1 MQLYVDKLGKVSITI
16 EEGYWDINKDYDKL
30 VVVEREGTFGT
41 FISRKP
47 VPAGTELS
55 NRTYWIPFSSLREDI
70 ILDYNAFLDK
80 YGKELADAK
89 DNILDLYAKVEDL
102 LTTKET
108 ADKAVEIANE
118 VINKAEEIIDASNSA
133 KEETIRL
140 LEISKTKNVINVSN
154 LGYKYRNRLD
164 FLDINQAFI
173 FLVDVLATN
182 KEVDL
187 FPGIMIT
194 FIDGNR
200 VWSVYQ
206 YIYQDFYSDT
216 TKERY
221 RSINYWRL
229 VLTHKSLEYINEHI
243 SNKQNPHNVTKE
255 QLGLQNVTNDAQV
268 KRNEMGVAN
277 GVATLNENGTI
288 PASQLPSYVDEVLE
302 FHGLNNFPSIGSS
315 GIIYIDTTTNKTYRW
330 TGSSYIEISKSIAI
344 GTASGSAYPGDLG
357 WADHNEVEKLSS
369 TKLGS
374 NICIGNTS
382 GDYISIGTDR
392 GNVDIQGNVNIQ
404 SGVSIGQDVYIQ
416 SNCRLGQ
423 ANIEDNVKIGNNT
436 TIEGSTHIG
445 GNVNIP
451 SGISILSNIPSNVDI
466 SQNTN
471 IAEGASIGNYAIIGN
486 NANIKD
492 NAVLGTNSNIVKAI
506 ITDASIGYANI
517 GITTIQ
523 KAEIG
528 TDVDIKD
535 QIRIYSNIDIG
546 TNNTIGTNNSIGHNN
561 NIGDH
566 ISIGNNSSIGENA
579 YIGNNTS
586 ISESVTIGASASIG
600 ASATVGN
607 SSSIGA
613 NVTIGNNSSIGENI
627 SISENSNIGANVI
640 IGNSS
645 ELGANA
651 KIRNNSILGTNSN
664 IGINNNIGNSNRIY
678 DNVTI
683 GTDVKIDNTT
693 IGTSTITNFTVL
705 AGTIAYCDISTLIVG
720 SAYIGNNTNIGNRV
734 TIGNDV
740 NILSNAKIYN
750 AIIGTNTVIRNSV
763 SIENDVTIGNMV
775 SIGPSVVIGQSVSIY
790 DYVNIGQNVT
800 INDNAN
806 IGYNASLGDYASIGE
821 SVSISSSNIRNA
833 YIGSDAE
840 NYFST
845 IYADRKDKACI
856 NAGVYIAK
864 NLGFDTEI
872 DLDGSTTYLCVYIG
886 TSKHKVKLIAS

>member
-89 DNILDLYAKVEDL
+89 DNILDLYSKIEDL

-118 VINKAEEIIDASNSA
+118 VINKAEEIIEVSNSA

-164 FLDINQAFI
+164 FLDINQVFI

-206 YIYQDFYSDT
+206 YIYQDFYSET

-302 FHGLNNFPSIGSS
+302 FHGLNNFPSIGNS
-315 GIIYIDTTTNKTYRW
+315 GIIYIDTITNKTYRW

-344 GTASGSAYPGDLG
+344 GTTSGSAYPGDLG
-357 WADHNEVEKLSS
+357 WADHNEVKKLSS
-369 TKLGS
+369 TTLGS

-382 GDYISIGTDR
+382 GDYIAIGTDR
-392 GNVDIQGNVNIQ
+392 GNVDIKGNVNIN

-423 ANIEDNVKIGNNT
+423 ANIGDNVKIGNNT
-436 TIEGSTHIG
+436 TIGSSIFIG
-445 GNVNIP
+445 NNVRISP
-451 SGISILSNIPSNVDI
+451 DISILSNIPADVNISRDVTIRENAFIGDNSCIDNNSTIRSNV
-466 SQNTN
+466 
-471 IAEGASIGNYAIIGN
+471 AI
-486 NANIKD
+486 
-492 NAVLGTNSNIVKAI
+492 GTNSNIEKAL
-506 ITDASIGYANI
+506 IGYADI
-517 GITTIQ
+517 GTTTIHNA
-523 KAEIG
+523 KIG
-528 TDVDIKD
+528 TDVEIKD
-535 QIRIYSNIDIG
+535 SIKIYSNSNIG
-546 TNNTIGTNNSIGHNN
+546 TNSSIGEDSYIRNNSHIHNDNSIGTYNSIGHNN
-561 NIGDH
+561 NIGNY
-566 ISIGNNSSIGENA
+566 ISISDNSSIGER
-579 YIGNNTS
+579 
-586 ISESVTIGASASIG
+586 VTIG
-600 ASATVGN
+600 N
-607 SSSIGA
+607 SSTIGA
-613 NVTIGNNSSIGENI
+613 NVTIGN
-627 SISENSNIGANVI
+627 
-640 IGNSS
+640 SS
-645 ELGANA
+645 ELGASA

-664 IGINNNIGNSNRIY
+664 IGTNNSIGYSNYIGNSNVIY
-678 DNVTI
+678 ENVTI
-683 GTDVKIDNTT
+683 GTNVKINNTT
-693 IGTSTITNFTVL
+693 IGTSTITNFTALV
-705 AGTIAYCDISTLIVG
+705 GTIGCCDISTLIVG
-720 SAYIGNNTNIGNRV
+720 SAFIGKNINISDRV
-734 TIGNDV
+734 TIGPDV
-740 NILSNAKIYN
+740 YISSNAKIYN
-750 AIIGTNTVIRNSV
+750 ATIGTNTTIRSSV
-763 SIENDVTIGNMV
+763 SIGNNVTIGQNA
-775 SIGPSVVIGQSVSIY
+775 
-790 DYVNIGQNVT
+790 NIK
-800 INDNAN
+800 DDAN
-806 IGYNASLGDYASIGE
+806 IGYSATLGQYASIGE
-821 SVSISSSNIRNA
+821 YVNISSSNIRNA

-856 NAGVYIAK
+856 NSGVYIQK
-864 NLGFDTEI
+864 NLGLEVNSEYN
-872 DLDGSTTYLCVYIG
+872 GSTYDYYLYVYIG
-886 TSKHKVKLIAS
+886 TIRYKVQLEYA